1 LEYIEWAK
9 QVVAGLRG
17 TSVWLEQFD
26 EAADQAERSMSA
38 ATYEHLKIPKM

>member
-26 EAADQAERSMSA
+26 EAADQAERSMFA